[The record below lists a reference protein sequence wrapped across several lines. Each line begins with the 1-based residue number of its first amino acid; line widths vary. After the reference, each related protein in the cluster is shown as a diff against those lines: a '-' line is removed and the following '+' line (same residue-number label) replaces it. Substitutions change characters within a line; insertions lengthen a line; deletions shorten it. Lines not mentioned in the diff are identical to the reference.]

1 MYFLRRLLHDFYI
14 PECTQILKNA
24 VASMGADSRLIIC
37 DMLVP
42 ESVEV
47 GEAMELYWLDYSLMS
62 MTGKEKTLQEFN
74 DMFDDVGLELVKIY
88 PSGIGKTVMLETKLK
103 VAP

>member
-14 PECTQILKNA
+14 PECTHILKNA
-24 VASMGADSRLIIC
+24 VASMGTDSRLIIC

-42 ESVEV
+42 ERVEI

-62 MTGKEKTLQEFN
+62 MTGKEKTLQEFK
-74 DMFDDVGLELVKIY
+74 DMFDEVGLELLKVY

-103 VAP
+103 AAP